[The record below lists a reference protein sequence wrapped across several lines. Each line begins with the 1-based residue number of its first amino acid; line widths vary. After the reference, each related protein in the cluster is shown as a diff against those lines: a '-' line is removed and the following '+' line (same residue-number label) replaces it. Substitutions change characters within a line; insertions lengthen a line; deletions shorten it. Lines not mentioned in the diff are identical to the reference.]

1 MSNKTRLSID
11 NHVATLTLNNADIHN
26 AFDDEVIQELR
37 SHLGTVTKT
46 PTLRA
51 LLLNAEGKH
60 FCAGADLAWMKR
72 MAQHSKQENLEDA
85 RQLAGLMSDL
95 YSLPI
100 PTVVAIQGAAYG
112 GAIGLIACCDI
123 AIASEKSRFCLSEVK
138 LGLAPATIGPYV
150 VAAMGPRRCGQLFM
164 TAAVFDAAK
173 ALDYGLI
180 HQVVSHEALK
190 NETELCLK
198 QLLTAG
204 PNATKASKQLI
215 RACIPG
221 FDANLS
227 ETTSSLIATLRVSD
241 EGQEG
246 LHAFFEKRSPSW
258 MQDDDAQ

>member
-1 MSNKTRLSID
+1 
-11 NHVATLTLNNADIHN
+11 
-26 AFDDEVIQELR
+26 
-37 SHLGTVTKT
+37 
-46 PTLRA
+46 
-51 LLLNAEGKH
+51 
-60 FCAGADLAWMKR
+60 
-72 MAQHSKQENLEDA
+72 
-85 RQLAGLMSDL
+85 
-95 YSLPI
+95 
-100 PTVVAIQGAAYG
+100 
-112 GAIGLIACCDI
+112 
-123 AIASEKSRFCLSEVK
+123 
-138 LGLAPATIGPYV
+138 
-150 VAAMGPRRCGQLFM
+150 MGPRRCGQLFM